1 MLSADKDLLLA
12 KLNQDLLGL
21 HLLELNTVLNRFQN
35 AIGAS
40 SLLGGFAFAGIVEL
54 QLIDGENQTQLLAE
68 SVFYLSASLTLALAI
83 ALREHR
89 LSHVEAQL
97 DAAVSSLDE
106 ALALWD

>member
-40 SLLGGFAFAGIVEL
+40 SPW
-54 QLIDGENQTQLLAE
+54 
-68 SVFYLSASLTLALAI
+68 SARRRYVCNGSKL
-83 ALREHR
+83 
-89 LSHVEAQL
+89 
-97 DAAVSSLDE
+97 SSLKPSR
-106 ALALWD
+106 ARTLYQLKSTRSKPSRVS